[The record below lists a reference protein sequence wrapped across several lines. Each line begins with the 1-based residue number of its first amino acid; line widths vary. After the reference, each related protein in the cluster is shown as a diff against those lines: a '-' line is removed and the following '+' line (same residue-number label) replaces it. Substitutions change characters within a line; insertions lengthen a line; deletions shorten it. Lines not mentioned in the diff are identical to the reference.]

1 MAADIREETVCIGCR
16 LPNGLK
22 LEVGFTVNNKGTGGA
37 PFAMVVKSD
46 AYRTFTL
53 KGTNQH
59 MLIRNGENKIVAQ
72 TPRHLNAEAY
82 INRNVPKALW
92 DRWVQE
98 NPKSYHLRT
107 KQIFVAPKVDPA
119 TIRAASLDAA
129 AVSSNLIEPIDKSKT
144 MKIGDAEMSARV
156 DED

>member
-1 MAADIREETVCIGCR
+1 MADIREETVCVGCR

-22 LEVGFTVNNKGTGGA
+22 LEVGFSVNNKGVGGA

-46 AYRTFTL
+46 SYRSFTL

-59 MLIRNGENKIVAQ
+59 MLIRNAENKVVAQ
-72 TPRHLNAEAY
+72 TPRHLNAEPY
-82 INRNVPKALW
+82 INRNVPKGVW

-107 KQIFVAPKVDPA
+107 KQIFLVSKVDPT
-119 TIRAASLDAA
+119 TIRAASLDAS
-129 AVSSNLIEPIDKSKT
+129 AVTSNLIEPIDKSKKV
-144 MKIGDAEMSARV
+144 KIGDAEMSARV

>member
-1 MAADIREETVCIGCR
+1 MADIREETVCVGCR

-22 LEVGFTVNNKGTGGA
+22 LEVGFSVNNKGAGGA
-37 PFAMVVKSD
+37 PFAVVVKSE
-46 AYRTFTL
+46 AYRSYTL

-72 TPRHLNAEAY
+72 TPRHLGAEPY
-82 INRNVPKALW
+82 INRNVPKGIW

-107 KQIFVAPKVDPA
+107 KQIFIVPKNDSS

-129 AVSSNLIEPIDKSKT
+129 AVTKNLIEPLDKNTK